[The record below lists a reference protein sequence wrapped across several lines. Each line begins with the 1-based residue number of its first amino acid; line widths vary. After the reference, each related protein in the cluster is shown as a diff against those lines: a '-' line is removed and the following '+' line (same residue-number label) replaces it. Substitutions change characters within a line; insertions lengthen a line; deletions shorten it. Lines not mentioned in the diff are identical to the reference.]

1 MYSTFCRIK
10 IEKKYVNWKTYL
22 LYCPIVVE
30 IDALYIVQWSPS
42 YVVLEKNKKKK
53 EKRMSM
59 YVINLWILVLTAGVV
74 SLLLFEMFYIIIEQQ
89 IVSKWCKNGFC

>member
-10 IEKKYVNWKTYL
+10 IEKKYVNWNTYL

-42 YVVLEKNKKKK
+42 YVVLEKNKKK